1 VLNNSAYVPQ
11 GKSVVDYLKEKTNKV
26 FNFAKDGAT
35 IQDCYA
41 QLDKIPLDFNNTN
54 TYVFI
59 SVGGND
65 ILNNRSQLNNAAIDS
80 LFSKYVDFI
89 DVLKNDYAEIEM
101 ISRGSSLK
109 FCLVAEGSADC
120 YPRFAPTMEW
130 DTAAGHAI
138 CKFAG
143 FTILDLTTKAE
154 LLYNKENL
162 LNNFFLVEKSTNK

>member
-1 VLNNSAYVPQ
+1 LGAFKINTTSAIDLNNILSN
-11 GKSVVDYLKEKTNKV
+11 SLKLPISKK
-26 FNFAKDGAT
+26 
-35 IQDCYA
+35 
-41 QLDKIPLDFNNTN
+41 NNTY
-54 TYVFI
+54 TIVA
-59 SVGGND
+59 S
-65 ILNNRSQLNNAAIDS
+65 RSHL
-80 LFSKYVDFI
+80 SKETTDFI

-109 FCLVAEGSADC
+109 FCLVAEGAADC

-143 FTILDLTTKAE
+143 FTILDLTTQAE